1 MSWRAVHRGIL
12 EGWNSC
18 KPDTIAW
25 YSSLAARNI
34 DYLAKIISV
43 LSHFKDTTALVLTIY
58 VPYIP
63 SSLVQ
68 LFASPFFSPFAS
80 PSSFD
85 PVSDPTQ
92 EAKMTVIAKSIV
104 FQILRALAY
113 LHDPARR
120 IAHRDIKPANILL
133 TWEGRVVL
141 IDFGVACDGLGNS
154 EGDLWPEDPG
164 RMYFEVSTG

>member
-1 MSWRAVHRGIL
+1 VHRGIL